1 MGRRTSTTAAEKAMD
16 TVGMTENMGRAIR
29 GYSKGMRQRTKLAQ
43 ALVHGPRVLFLDEP
57 FTGTDPVARRDLIEV
72 IRGLGAAG
80 HSVLVSSHVLHE
92 VQSLTP
98 NIILLNHGRLVAEG
112 NVRDIRDLID
122 KHPHQIVLICD
133 EYRKLAGR
141 ILEWDDVEGVRVLAR
156 EQGLMVETRQ
166 PDAFYSRLPALSLE
180 DGLAIKEVYS
190 DDDSLESVFKYLVN
204 R

>member
-1 MGRRTSTTAAEKAMD
+1 
-16 TVGMTENMGRAIR
+16 
-29 GYSKGMRQRTKLAQ
+29 MRQRTKLAQ
-43 ALVHGPRVLFLDEP
+43 ALVHDPRVLFLDEP
-57 FTGTDPVARRDLIEV
+57 LTGTDPVARHDLMTI
-72 IRGLGAAG
+72 IQRLGNEG
-80 HSVLVSSHVLHE
+80 KSVVVSSHVLHE

-122 KHPHQIVLICD
+122 KHPHHIVLICD

-156 EQGLMVETRQ
+156 EKGLMVETRK
-166 PDAFYSRLPALSLE
+166 PDAFYGRLPALSLE
-180 DGLAIKEVYS
+180 DGMAIKEVYS

-204 R
+204 K